1 MPGFRTRTG
10 FAASMMAVLSSREAL
25 VLMVPVREGRGTQ
38 HQESETLKPVGPSV
52 GGAVGTCSGYAGCWF
67 PAQLCLILLAVLAA
81 LLCCCNFLSGLCQS
95 CFTHICLSNCFH
107 CGNREWD
114 LLLNHLADITLYIHF
129 RISLSISTNFLLA
142 YESGLL
148 WN

>member
-25 VLMVPVREGRGTQ
+25 ALMVPVREGRGTQ

-52 GGAVGTCSGYAGCWF
+52 GGAVGTCGGYAGCWF

-81 LLCCCNFLSGLCQS
+81 LLCCCNFLSGL
-95 CFTHICLSNCFH
+95 LSSVRAVSLTSVCPIIVFIV
-107 CGNREWD
+107 GIEKG
-114 LLLNHLADITLYIHF
+114 
-129 RISLSISTNFLLA
+129 IS
-142 YESGLL
+142 Y
-148 WN
+148 